1 MRLECDGAPSGQG
14 KQQGEGGEGAWAG
27 DEEGLLRCSIVGNS
41 GVMLDSGMGSEVD
54 SSGAVF
60 RVNQAPTRQHEG
72 DVGRTTAVRVLNN
85 AFLHF
90 TAV

>member
-1 MRLECDGAPSGQG
+1 
-14 KQQGEGGEGAWAG
+14 
-27 DEEGLLRCSIVGNS
+27 
-41 GVMLDSGMGSEVD
+41 MLDSGMGSEVD